1 MKQNLLLPQ
10 NHHGALWF
18 YDRDPFSN
26 RAHKHDELE
35 CNLVV
40 RGSGTYLINSR
51 KIGITPH
58 SILWL
63 FPGQDHILLEQSPD
77 FAMWILLIK
86 PDYLHQI
93 CTDDQSSTLLQDNP
107 PGNFSR
113 YLTDHQA
120 KKLWENCQEIA
131 AAEKQLSFFN
141 VGLGYILLSA
151 WSMYQKASALSLG
164 EYVHPSVEK
173 AARLIND
180 GLKSDDLTTLA
191 QKVGLSPHR
200 LSRLFKQQTD
210 VSLTDFRNN
219 CRLERFL
226 DLYQYGQSRT
236 MLDAA
241 LQAGFGSYAQFYR
254 VFKQITGIAPAVYCR
269 NLNKMGLPQ
278 NSFRDA

>member
-1 MKQNLLLPQ
+1 MKQNLQLPQ
-10 NHHGALWF
+10 SHHGALWF
-18 YDRDPFSN
+18 YDRRPFSI

-35 CNLVV
+35 CNFVV
-40 RGSGTYLINSR
+40 RGSGTYLINGR
-51 KIGITPH
+51 KIGIAPH

-63 FPGQDHILLEQSPD
+63 FPGQDHFLLEQSPN

-86 PDYLHQI
+86 PDYLHYI
-93 CTDDQSSTLLQDNP
+93 CTDQQSKPLLEDNP

-113 YLTDHQA
+113 YLTEQQA
-120 KKLWENCQEIA
+120 RKQWQACQEIA
-131 AAEKQLSFFN
+131 ATENHLSLFN

-151 WSMYQKASALSLG
+151 WSMYQTASALPLG

-180 GLKSDDLTTLA
+180 GVDSDDLTTLA
-191 QKVGLSPHR
+191 QSVGLSPHR
-200 LSRLFKQQTD
+200 LSRLFKQQTN
-210 VSLTDFRNN
+210 VSLTEFRNN

-269 NLNKMGLPQ
+269 NSNKMGIATKQL
-278 NSFRDA
+278 S